1 MMADALGVKGPQTEV
16 KPWMSALA
24 WRWEAL
30 KSRITGKAPLVT
42 KETARTSLGFYYYEN
57 DKVKNVLDYRF
68 IPVEKSVKDLAN
80 FYQKLP

>member
-30 KSRITGKAPLVT
+30 KSRLTGKAPLVT

-57 DKVKNVLDYRF
+57 DKVRQAMNHEF
-68 IPVEKSVKDLAN
+68 IPVEKSIADLAS
-80 FYQKLP
+80 FYQQK

>member
-1 MMADALGVKGPQTEV
+1 MMAKSLGVKGPQTEV

-24 WRWEAL
+24 WRWKAL

-57 DKVKNVLDYRF
+57 DKVKQALDYEF
-68 IPVEKSVKDLAN
+68 IPVEKSVADLTR
-80 FYQKLP
+80 FYQQK